1 MLNSD
6 AWYDAAELVVGVLL
20 QYVPLDLAKLRAGSG
35 ESTSATKSPFPF
47 PYEPSA
53 SS

>member
-20 QYVPLDLAKLRAGSG
+20 QCVPPDLARLVNNAR
-35 ESTSATKSPFPF
+35 STVYQCGRSVLVIAQI
-47 PYEPSA
+47 
-53 SS
+53 